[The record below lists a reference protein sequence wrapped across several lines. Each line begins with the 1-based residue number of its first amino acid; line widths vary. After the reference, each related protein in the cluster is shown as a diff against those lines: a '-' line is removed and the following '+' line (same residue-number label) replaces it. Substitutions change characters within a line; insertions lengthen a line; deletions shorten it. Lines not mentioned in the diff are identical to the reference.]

1 MRNRYSGKCYR
12 CGGHVAAGA
21 GHFERHSGSWR
32 VQHADC
38 AIKHRKAAANPAAPS
53 TKLRAKDIKRATGT
67 TRSAR
72 GVFKLLNPSSGQGE

>member
-1 MRNRYSGKCYR
+1 MRNRYPGTCYR

-38 AIKHRKAAANPAAPS
+38 AIKHRKAAANPPTPS
-53 TKLRAKDIKRATGT
+53 LKLRAKDIKRATGT

-72 GVFKLLNPSSGQGE
+72 RVSALLTSSQGRGE